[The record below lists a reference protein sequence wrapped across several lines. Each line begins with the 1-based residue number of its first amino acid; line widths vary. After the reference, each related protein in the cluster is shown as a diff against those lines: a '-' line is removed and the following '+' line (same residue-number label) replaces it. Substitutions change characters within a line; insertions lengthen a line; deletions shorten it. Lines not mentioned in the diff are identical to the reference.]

1 MSDSASDRMTG
12 ENFVSWNFD
21 KLMMGLVNGGKGVD
35 ESDAPCESAGA
46 GGGPDRQA
54 LSSNNGENEWLKIV
68 EPSRDRPQVRFGILA
83 SPDPGALPGT
93 GNFAWR
99 RSRHLTLPTG
109 LDPPFPNI
117 I

>member
-1 MSDSASDRMTG
+1 MAERVWMNRTRRANRL
-12 ENFVSWNFD
+12 EPVA
-21 KLMMGLVNGGKGVD
+21 
-35 ESDAPCESAGA
+35 APIGRHF
-46 GGGPDRQA
+46 RQ
-54 LSSNNGENEWLKIV
+54 NNGENEWLKII
-68 EPSRDRPQVRFGILA
+68 EPSHDRPQVRFGILA